1 MPQDNGVEVLSGPL
15 LEYERAYDEDDLES
29 NFLFYVGTK
38 YPNSIRVRSV
48 ALSLEVGFYL
58 LQYKYINL
66 ARQIYM

>member
-58 LQYKYINL
+58 LQYKYFNL
-66 ARQIYM
+66 ARQIFM